1 VVKTLDEIRRE
12 YILMILEDNGWDVK
26 KASGILRIS
35 ESRLQREIQKLTKPS
50 AKRKGR
56 SKA

>member
-35 ESRLQREIQKLTKPS
+35 ESRVKREIHKLTKPS